1 MGKEY
6 LGSGTLQEIGGT
18 FELELLE
25 PTKANE
31 SIEDY
36 RLGELLPESYQYLGD
51 GGIALGTLKFKPF
64 PETLRLIDG
73 ATGSGYLLLG
83 CSVKQRQ
90 YVPFASG
97 PIASKKTIEVRHII
111 ILPCSQLSLP
121 RKGYGEVTY
130 SRISCSEMD
139 DWLYGRN
146 HALRFLDSKNKEDPL
161 ARIEIYRDTY
171 IKIGKL
177 PWNLETLS
185 ADILIHTDANAHAKP
200 ATVNVRQ
207 RNYFEVHS
215 NEQLSVDEHLR
226 IQRAFIA
233 LVELACSRRIT
244 SVLIEVS
251 HLHDLALLPDKKT
264 RYHNRRKVLAY
275 EFGSKKYLEQK
286 DAGRRNVFTFSDIRD
301 KGVIKWFHLLED
313 YPSAMYPM
321 INLFENEDYLTPEIQ
336 ILLCGV
342 VIENL
347 EFSLSKKKA
356 TFQKYVDWLLDD
368 L

>member
-1 MGKEY
+1 M
-6 LGSGTLQEIGGT
+6 
-18 FELELLE
+18 
-25 PTKANE
+25 
-31 SIEDY
+31 
-36 RLGELLPESYQYLGD
+36 
-51 GGIALGTLKFKPF
+51 
-64 PETLRLIDG
+64 
-73 ATGSGYLLLG
+73 
-83 CSVKQRQ
+83 
-90 YVPFASG
+90 
-97 PIASKKTIEVRHII
+97 
-111 ILPCSQLSLP
+111 
-121 RKGYGEVTY
+121 
-130 SRISCSEMD
+130 
-139 DWLYGRN
+139 
-146 HALRFLDSKNKEDPL
+146 
-161 ARIEIYRDTY
+161 
-171 IKIGKL
+171 
-177 PWNLETLS
+177 S

-215 NEQLSVDEHLR
+215 NKQLSVDEHLR

-264 RYHNRRKVLAY
+264 RYHNWRKVLTH

-286 DAGRRNVFTFSDIRD
+286 DAGHRDVFTFSDIRD
-301 KGVIKWFHLLED
+301 EGVIKWFHLLED

-368 L
+368 LRGVVILHSQERANWAKGVADAYNGIKHGDHVQMSEQKRESCYTKLSLF